1 MKIPHARRERL
12 PVRVVPGRITGPEV
26 TADVGTDFA
35 PGSGSETETL
45 PEGLNE
51 AFEDVDLGETALE
64 FS

>member
-35 PGSGSETETL
+35 SRWGTETETL
-45 PEGLNE
+45 LEGLDE
-51 AFEDVDLGETALE
+51 AFEDLDLGETALE